1 MAHNSS
7 PCPSLRLR
15 GASSQCQC
23 TYTAV
28 LVPIG
33 VAFHFKARDLSRI
46 LHRSSRLCEVCRRK
60 CRWPAIHPMSKFALV
75 WSLITMSVDATYTAF
90 IVPIGIA
97 FHFKAQYFSWYNAV
111 DIAAGKPC
119 CHSHLNLLRE
129 WCLTWMG
136 RCQASCILGS
146 PKFFCAALSS
156 IIPQKA
162 LSGDAAIKEA
172 RGCSF
177 KWHFVLLPATA
188 RSSEFGSLSVTRVF
202 TLWCELNSC
211 LASTSSDRKL
221 QSVCSCCRHHLLD
234 GCHHGVHNRVCG
246 YLQSQ
251 EARDS

>member
-119 CHSHLNLLRE
+119 YYPYLTLLRDGVF
-129 WCLTWMG
+129 TWMY
-136 RCQASCILGS
+136 RCQTSCILGPPEELCS
-146 PKFFCAALSS
+146 ALFS
-156 IIPQKA
+156 IVPQQA
-162 LSGDAAIKEA
+162 LSGDVAIKED
-172 RGCSF
+172 RECSF
-177 KWHFVLLPATA
+177 KGHFMLLPATA
-188 RSSEFGSLSVTRVF
+188 RSSGDGSLPAF
-202 TLWCELNSC
+202 
-211 LASTSSDRKL
+211 
-221 QSVCSCCRHHLLD
+221 CSREREYSH
-234 GCHHGVHNRVCG
+234 
-246 YLQSQ
+246 
-251 EARDS
+251 